1 MDELLEEFLA
11 ETREMLE
18 ALGGELVAWE
28 EEPSDRARLDSIFRF
43 FHTVK
48 GNCGFFDFPRLQSL
62 SHAAEDALE
71 DVRAGRRGADSALV
85 NAVLAVVDRIG
96 DMVDAIE
103 AGVEFP
109 DSEAA
114 LLEALQPD
122 TGISTDEAQPQSAM
136 GDDQQLRTT
145 PTQRSIRLPVELL
158 DKVMSGVSDMVLAR
172 NEMARR
178 LRENAGDTAIDEP
191 FERLSA
197 IIADVRNAMTR
208 TRMQRVEGLFSA
220 LPRLVRDLSS
230 ELGKQTLVDI
240 AGGDVELDRE
250 MIEIIRDPLTHII
263 RNAIDHGIETP
274 AVRLA
279 AGKRETGLLS
289 ISARQS
295 GNQILI
301 DVVDDGR
308 GIDDAK
314 LVEKAVAAG
323 IVDAAQAS
331 RLSGRERADLVFAPG
346 LSTADAV
353 TAISG
358 RGVGMD
364 VVRANV
370 ERIGGSVEIE
380 STLGR
385 GTRITLRVPL
395 TLTII
400 PALTVTIG
408 DQQFAVPRSSI
419 EEIVHAGDGNVEISR
434 FDGAMLATIRERRL
448 PCLVLAD
455 LLRLDSAVD
464 EGDWTL
470 VVMRL
475 TGGELFALAV
485 DRLDGHGELVVKPV
499 APVIIATGLYAG
511 TTLSDDGNPIL
522 LLEVTGLARK
532 AGLQLDMLERSV
544 RRADA
549 DEAADAARKTAVL
562 LFVGLDGKRKA
573 IPMAIVD
580 RIEEVERTAIESD
593 GGRTLVVLGE
603 RLLPL
608 VGIDDCPLPEDS
620 LQLFR
625 LSDGQSEIGYALRE
639 ALEVREI
646 DAELMAANASG
657 EIEGVV
663 LIDGLATSIVAPY
676 ALFARHTLATAS
688 DSPPVCHLPS
698 SDPWIQNFVRPMVEA
713 AGYRIVEAG
722 DEADDDEVD
731 LAIVT
736 QSEPAITVS
745 ARQTIRLRPDPGE
758 ARDDDG
764 SIYRY
769 DEAGLLAALRPADR
783 RIGL

>member
-1 MDELLEEFLA
+1 MA
-11 ETREMLE
+11 
-18 ALGGELVAWE
+18 
-28 EEPSDRARLDSIFRF
+28 
-43 FHTVK
+43 
-48 GNCGFFDFPRLQSL
+48 
-62 SHAAEDALE
+62 
-71 DVRAGRRGADSALV
+71 
-85 NAVLAVVDRIG
+85 
-96 DMVDAIE
+96 DAIE
-103 AGVEFP
+103 AGIEFP
-109 DSEAA
+109 DSETA
-114 LLEALQPD
+114 LLDALKPRAEAPAEELQAPLLAGGD
-122 TGISTDEAQPQSAM
+122 HQARAASA
-136 GDDQQLRTT
+136 
-145 PTQRSIRLPVELL
+145 QRSIRLPVELL

-172 NEMARR
+172 NELARR
-178 LRENAGDTAIDEP
+178 QRESAVDAAVDEP

-197 IIADVRNAMTR
+197 IIADVRDAMTR
-208 TRMQRVEGLFSA
+208 TRMQRLEGLLSV

-250 MIEIIRDPLTHII
+250 MIEIIRDPLSHII
-263 RNAIDHGIETP
+263 RNAIDHGIEAP
-274 AVRLA
+274 GVRLA
-279 AGKRETGLLS
+279 AGKRENGLLA

-295 GNQILI
+295 GNHILI

-323 IVDAAQAS
+323 IVDAADSA
-331 RLSGRERADLVFAPG
+331 RLSKRARTDLIFAAG

-364 VVRANV
+364 VVRANI

-408 DQQFAVPRSSI
+408 DQHFAVPRSSI

-434 FDGAMLATIRERRL
+434 FDGAMLAKIRERRL

-455 LLRLDSAVD
+455 LLGLASSVKS
-464 EGDWTL
+464 ENWTL
-470 VVMRL
+470 IVMRL

-499 APVIIATGLYAG
+499 APAIIATGLYAG

-532 AGLQLDMLERSV
+532 AGLQLDMLERSERHLDMGEV
-544 RRADA
+544 TAP
-549 DEAADAARKTAVL
+549 ARKTAVL

-573 IPMAIVD
+573 MPMAIVE
-580 RIEEVERTAIESD
+580 RLEEVAPDAVETD
-593 GGRTLVVLGE
+593 GGRSLVVLGD
-603 RLLPL
+603 RLVPL
-608 VGIDDCPLPEDS
+608 AGVEGCPLPDDS

-625 LSDGQSEIGYALRE
+625 LSDGQSEIGYAVRE

-646 DAELMAANASG
+646 DAGLMAANDSG
-657 EIEGVV
+657 EAEGVV
-663 LIDGLATSIVAPY
+663 LIDGLPTLMVAPY
-676 ALFARHTLATAS
+676 GLFARHAVA
-688 DSPPVCHLPS
+688 PVGAVQPVCLLSPG
-698 SDPWIQNFVRPMVEA
+698 DPWIQNFVRPMVEA
-713 AGYRIVEAG
+713 AGYRVVDG
-722 DEADDDEVD
+722 DEGQVD
-731 LAIVT
+731 LAIIT
-736 QSEPAITVS
+736 ECKPAAAS
-745 ARQTIRLRPDPGE
+745 ARKTVLLRSDPGE
-758 ARDDDG
+758 PAGEDG

-769 DEAGLLAALRPADR
+769 DRAGLLAALRPAER
-783 RIGL
+783 RMAR

>member
-1 MDELLEEFLA
+1 MDELLEDFLA

-28 EEPSDRARLDSIFRF
+28 EAPGDRARLDSIFRF

-48 GNCGFFDFPRLQSL
+48 GNCGFLDFPRLLAL
-62 SHAAEDALE
+62 SHAAEDTLE
-71 DVRAGRRGADSALV
+71 DVRSGRRRADSALV
-85 NAVLAVVDRIG
+85 NAVLAIVDRIG
-96 DMVDAIE
+96 DMADAIE

-109 DSEAA
+109 DGEAA
-114 LLEALQPD
+114 LLEALKPD
-122 TGISTDEAQPQSAM
+122 ANVSADDFQPQFTA
-136 GDDQQLRTT
+136 GDDQQPKTT
-145 PTQRSIRLPVELL
+145 PTQRSVRLPVELL

-172 NEMARR
+172 NDLARR
-178 LRENAGDTAIDEP
+178 LRESAVDASVDEP

-197 IIADVRNAMTR
+197 IIADVREAMTR
-208 TRMQRVEGLFSA
+208 TRMQRVEGLFSV

-263 RNAIDHGIETP
+263 RNAIDHGVEMP
-274 AVRLA
+274 MVRIA

-323 IVDAAQAS
+323 IVDAAQAL
-331 RLSGRERADLVFAPG
+331 RLSARERTDLIFAPG

-380 STLGR
+380 TTLGR

-400 PALTVTIG
+400 PALTVATS
-408 DQQFAVPRSSI
+408 DQHFALPRSSI
-419 EEIVHAGDGNVEISR
+419 EEIVHVGDGNVEISR
-434 FDGAMLATIRERRL
+434 FDGAMLARIRERRL

-455 LLRLDSAVD
+455 LLGLDSAVD
-464 EGDWTL
+464 SEDWTL

-485 DRLDGHGELVVKPV
+485 DRLGGHGELVVKPV
-499 APVIIATGLYAG
+499 APAIIATGLYAG
-511 TTLSDDGNPIL
+511 TTLSDEGYPIL

-532 AGLQLDMLERSV
+532 AGLQLDMLYRSV
-544 RRADA
+544 RRVDA
-549 DEAADAARKTAVL
+549 SEAAAVSRQTAVL
-562 LFVGLDGKRKA
+562 LFIGLDGKRKA
-573 IPMAIVD
+573 MPMAIVD
-580 RIEEVERTAIESD
+580 RLEEVDITAVEPG
-593 GGRTLVVLGE
+593 GGRTLVVVGD

-608 VGIDDCPLPEDS
+608 AGIDDGLLPEDT

-625 LSDGQSEIGYALRE
+625 LSDGQSEIGYAIGE

-646 DAELMAANASG
+646 DAALMAANDSG

-663 LIDGLATSIVAPY
+663 LIDGLPTSVVAPH
-676 ALFARHTLATAS
+676 ALFARHALAPAC
-688 DSPPVCHLPS
+688 DEPPVCHLPAG
-698 SDPWIQNFVRPMVEA
+698 DPWMQNFVRPMVEA
-713 AGYRIVEAG
+713 AGYRVV
-722 DEADDDEVD
+722 DADDDEVD
-731 LAIVT
+731 LAIMA
-736 QSEPAITVS
+736 QGEPAASVS
-745 ARQTIRLRPDPGE
+745 ARQIIRLRSDPGE
-758 ARDDDG
+758 TPDEDG

-769 DEAGLLAALRPADR
+769 DRAGLLAAMRPASR
-783 RIGL
+783 RMGL

>member
-1 MDELLEEFLA
+1 MDELLEDFLA

-28 EEPSDRARLDSIFRF
+28 EDPSDRARLDSIFRF

-48 GNCGFFDFPRLQSL
+48 GNCGFLDLPRLQAL
-62 SHAAEDALE
+62 SHAAEDVLE
-71 DVRAGRRGADSALV
+71 DVRAGRRRADSPLV
-85 NAVLAVVDRIG
+85 DAILAIVDRIG
-96 DMVDAIE
+96 DMADAIE

-109 DSEAA
+109 DSETA
-114 LLEALQPD
+114 LLEALKPQV
-122 TGISTDEAQPQSAM
+122 EAPAEEHQAPLAAGDNQAKTASA
-136 GDDQQLRTT
+136 
-145 PTQRSIRLPVELL
+145 QRSIRLPVELL

-172 NEMARR
+172 NELARR
-178 LRENAGDTAIDEP
+178 LRESGVDAAVEEP
-191 FERLSA
+191 FERLST
-197 IIADVRNAMTR
+197 IIADVRDAMTR
-208 TRMQRVEGLFSA
+208 TRMQRLEGLLSV

-263 RNAIDHGIETP
+263 RNAIDHGIEAP
-274 AVRLA
+274 GVRLA
-279 AGKRETGLLS
+279 AGKRETGLLA

-308 GIDDAK
+308 GIDDAR
-314 LVEKAVAAG
+314 LVEKALAAG
-323 IVDAAQAS
+323 IVDTAEAA
-331 RLSGRERADLVFAPG
+331 RLSKRERTDLIFAAG
-346 LSTADAV
+346 LSTAEAV

-364 VVRANV
+364 VVRANI
-370 ERIGGSVEIE
+370 ERVGGSVEIE

-408 DQQFAVPRSSI
+408 DQHFAVPRSSI

-434 FDGAMLATIRERRL
+434 FDGAMLAKIRERRL
-448 PCLVLAD
+448 PCLILAE
-455 LLRLDSAVD
+455 LLGLTSDVDS
-464 EGDWTL
+464 EDWTL
-470 VVMRL
+470 IVMRL

-499 APVIIATGLYAG
+499 APAIIATGLYAG

-532 AGLQLDMLERSV
+532 AGLQLDMLERSE
-544 RRADA
+544 RRADVG
-549 DEAADAARKTAVL
+549 DAVAPERKTAVL
-562 LFVGLDGKRKA
+562 LFIGLDGKRKA
-573 IPMAIVD
+573 MPMAIVQ
-580 RIEEVERTAIESD
+580 RLEEVGPDAVETD
-593 GGRTLVVLGE
+593 GGRSLVVLGE
-603 RLLPL
+603 RLVPL
-608 VGIDDCPLPEDS
+608 AGVDGCALPEEG

-625 LSDGQSEIGYALRE
+625 LSDGQSEIGYAVQE

-646 DAELMAANASG
+646 DAGLMAANDSG
-657 EIEGVV
+657 DAEGVV
-663 LIDGLATSIVAPY
+663 LIDGLPTLMVAPY
-676 ALFARHTLATAS
+676 ALFARHALAPTR
-688 DSPPVCHLPS
+688 DVSPICLLPS
-698 SDPWIQNFVRPMVEA
+698 DDPWMQNFIRPMVEA
-713 AGYRIVEAG
+713 AGYRVV
-722 DEADDDEVD
+722 DADDGQVD
-731 LAIVT
+731 LAIT
-736 QSEPAITVS
+736 LQSETATTIS
-745 ARQTIRLRPDPGE
+745 ARQTIRLRSDPGE
-758 ARDDDG
+758 SSGEDG

-769 DEAGLLAALRPADR
+769 DQAGLQAALRPAAR
-783 RIGL
+783 RTAR

>member
-1 MDELLEEFLA
+1 MDELLEDFLA

-28 EEPSDRARLDSIFRF
+28 EDPSDRARLDSIFRF

-48 GNCGFFDFPRLQSL
+48 GNCGFLDLPRLQAL

-71 DVRAGRRGADSALV
+71 DVRAGRRRADSPLV
-85 NAVLAVVDRIG
+85 DAVLAIVDRIG
-96 DMVDAIE
+96 DMADAIE
-103 AGVEFP
+103 AGIEFP
-109 DSEAA
+109 DSETA
-114 LLEALQPD
+114 LLDALKPRAEAPAEEFQAPLIAGGDHQ
-122 TGISTDEAQPQSAM
+122 AKAASA
-136 GDDQQLRTT
+136 
-145 PTQRSIRLPVELL
+145 QRSIRLPVELL

-172 NEMARR
+172 NELARR
-178 LRENAGDTAIDEP
+178 LRESAVDVAVDEP

-197 IIADVRNAMTR
+197 IIADVRDAMTR
-208 TRMQRVEGLFSA
+208 TRMQRLEGLLSV

-250 MIEIIRDPLTHII
+250 MIEIIRDPLSHII
-263 RNAIDHGIETP
+263 RNAIDHGIEAP
-274 AVRLA
+274 GVRLA
-279 AGKRETGLLS
+279 AGKRENGLLA

-295 GNQILI
+295 GNHILI

-323 IVDAAQAS
+323 IVDAADSA
-331 RLSGRERADLVFAPG
+331 RLSKRERTDLIFAPG

-364 VVRANV
+364 VVRANI

-408 DQQFAVPRSSI
+408 DQHFAVPRSSI

-434 FDGAMLATIRERRL
+434 FDGAMLAKIRERRL

-455 LLRLDSAVD
+455 LLGLASSV
-464 EGDWTL
+464 ESQDWTL
-470 VVMRL
+470 IVMRL

-499 APVIIATGLYAG
+499 APAIIATGLYAG

-532 AGLQLDMLERSV
+532 AGLQLDMLERSERHLDMGETV
-544 RRADA
+544 AP
-549 DEAADAARKTAVL
+549 ARKTAVL
-562 LFVGLDGKRKA
+562 LFIGLDGKRKVM
-573 IPMAIVD
+573 PMAIVE
-580 RIEEVERTAIESD
+580 RLEEVGPAAVESD
-593 GGRTLVVLGE
+593 GGRSLVVLGD
-603 RLLPL
+603 RLVPLAGVDGCVLP
-608 VGIDDCPLPEDS
+608 DDS

-625 LSDGQSEIGYALRE
+625 LSDGQCEIGYAVRE

-646 DAELMAANASG
+646 DAGLMAANDSG
-657 EIEGVV
+657 EAEGVV
-663 LIDGLATSIVAPY
+663 LIDGLPTLMVAPY
-676 ALFARHTLATAS
+676 ALFARHAVAPAGAV
-688 DSPPVCHLPS
+688 PPVCLLPPG
-698 SDPWIQNFVRPMVEA
+698 DPWIQNFVRPMVEA
-713 AGYRIVEAG
+713 AGYRVV
-722 DEADDDEVD
+722 DADADTNGTQVD
-731 LAIVT
+731 LAIMT
-736 QSEPAITVS
+736 QSEPAAVS
-745 ARQTIRLRPDPGE
+745 ARKTVLLRADPGE
-758 ARDDDG
+758 TAGGDG

-769 DEAGLLAALRPADR
+769 DRAGLLAALRPAER
-783 RIGL
+783 RMAR